1 MNARAAPGFW
11 WRKTGAPALVLAP
24 FGALYGA
31 VTAHRM
37 ARTGARIGVPVLCIG
52 NFVVGGAGKT
62 PTALAVA
69 GRLAARGLTPAFVSR
84 GYGRRRGR
92 DTSEAVTRVDPSRDR
107 ADEVGDEPLL
117 LARAAP
123 CFVSNDR
130 VAAARA
136 AVAAGASV
144 VVLDDGFQNPSL
156 GKDASLVVVDGA
168 AGVGNGLCLPAGPLR
183 APLSR
188 QWPSTTLLAVI
199 GAGPAGE
206 VLAAEATRRGI
217 GVLRGGLEPDPNAVA
232 ALMNRRLLGFS
243 GIGRPEK
250 FFETLTGCGLDLA
263 GRLGFP
269 DHHTFTEH
277 DRTALLRAAA
287 ETGSC
292 LVTTEKDIV
301 RLPEGFPAAVLP
313 VTLRFADDA
322 PLEGLL
328 DQLVRA
334 SPDPRTGSARPAD

>member
-1 MNARAAPGFW
+1 MKVRTAPRFW
-11 WRKTGAPALVLAP
+11 WRRAGPAALALAP
-24 FGALYGA
+24 LGAVYGA
-31 VTAHRM
+31 ITAHRM
-37 ARTGARIGVPVLCIG
+37 TRTGARIGVPVLCIG

-69 GRLAARGLTPAFVSR
+69 ARLVARGHSPAFVSR
-84 GYGRRRGR
+84 GYGRRRRRGA
-92 DTSEAVTRVDPSRDR
+92 TGAVTRVEPNHDR
-107 ADEVGDEPLL
+107 AEDVGDEPLL

-123 CFVSNDR
+123 CYVSDDR

-136 AVAAGASV
+136 AVAAGATV

-168 AGVGNGLCLPAGPLR
+168 GGVGNGFCLPAGPLR

-188 QWPSTTLLAVI
+188 QWASTTLLAVI
-199 GAGPAGE
+199 GAGSAGDA
-206 VLAAEATRRGI
+206 VATEAIRH
-217 GVLRGGLEPDPNAVA
+217 GVDVVHGALEPDAAAVA
-232 ALMNRRLLGFS
+232 ALRNRRLLGFS

-269 DHHTFTEH
+269 DHHAFTED
-277 DRTALLRAAA
+277 DRNALLRAAA
-287 ETGSC
+287 ETKSC

-313 VTLRFADDA
+313 VTLSFADDR
-322 PLEGLL
+322 PLERLL
-328 DQLVRA
+328 DDLVRLL
-334 SPDPRTGSARPAD
+334 P